1 MPTSHTIV
9 CLSSQSWDEP
19 LWTNKQHVMSRLALD
34 HRVIHVD
41 FGLRPLPSYLWL
53 RGRARPADLLHPLRI
68 LGDGVMPR
76 GGNLFVADSWNPT
89 LTGLLPMR
97 SRVRDFFSYDAKVLM
112 VRRFL
117 ARLGVSDPIVWVYH
131 PGFCDAVE
139 RLPRKLLVYD
149 CVDEYTAFP
158 KYKPVA
164 DWIADRERRLCAKA
178 DVVFTT
184 SRTLYESKRPLAPD
198 RTHLVHNVGDA
209 EHFSTA
215 LDPALAVPA
224 DVAAIRARGP
234 VIGFVGAVSDYKL
247 DVQWLLH
254 TARARRD
261 WQVVIVGPVG
271 LADPSTDVSQLRR
284 EPNVTLLGVRPYA
297 DLPAVIKGFD
307 VAVIPYRR
315 NDYTAGV
322 FPIKF
327 FELMATGKPVVIS
340 DLPSLVDFF
349 PHVLVADSAESFV
362 ARCADALASGG
373 EGASSRVALAREN
386 SWPRRIATMM
396 GHIEAR
402 LAARS
407 PAEVRHAG
415 IA

>member
-1 MPTSHTIV
+1 MPSHTIV

-19 LWTNKQHVMSRLALD
+19 LWTNKQHIMSRLALE

-53 RGRARPADLLHPLRI
+53 RARARPADLLHPARL
-68 LGDGVMPR
+68 LTDGVMPR
-76 GGNLFVADSWNPT
+76 GGNLYVADSWNPT

-97 SRVRDFFSYDAKVLM
+97 HPVRDFFSYDAKVLM

-117 ARLGVSDPIVWVYH
+117 DRIGADDPIVWVYH
-131 PGFCDAVE
+131 PGYAEAIE

-158 KYKPVA
+158 KYRPVA
-164 DWIADRERRLCAKA
+164 AWIAERERRLCAKA

-184 SRTLYESKRPLAPD
+184 SRTLFEAKRPLAPD
-198 RTHLVHNVGDA
+198 RTFLVHNVGDA
-209 EHFSTA
+209 EHFA
-215 LDPALAVPA
+215 RAADPDLPIPA
-224 DVAAIRARGP
+224 DIAALRARGP
-234 VIGFVGAVSDYKL
+234 VVGFVGAVSDYKL

-254 TARARRD
+254 AARSRRD
-261 WQVVIVGPVG
+261 WQIVVVGPVG

-284 EPNVTLLGVRPYA
+284 EPNVSLLGVRAYV

-327 FELMATGKPVVIS
+327 FELLATGKPVVIS
-340 DLPSLVDFF
+340 DLPSLSDF
-349 PHVLVADSAESFV
+349 HRDVLVADSAEAFV
-362 ARCADALASGG
+362 ARCEEALHVGGAASRM
-373 EGASSRVALAREN
+373 AIAREN
-386 SWPRRIATMM
+386 SWPQRIATMM

-402 LAARS
+402 LAHR
-407 PAEVRHAG
+407 AEESHAG
-415 IA
+415 AA